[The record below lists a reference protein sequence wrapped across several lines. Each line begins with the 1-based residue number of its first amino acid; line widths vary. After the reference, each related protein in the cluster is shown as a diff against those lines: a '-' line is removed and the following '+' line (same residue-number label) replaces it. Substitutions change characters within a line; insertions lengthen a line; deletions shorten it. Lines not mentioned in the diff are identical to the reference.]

1 MAQDFHHGVRVI
13 ETSDGTRSI
22 RTISTAIIGMVCTA
36 DDADPVV
43 FPLDTPVLITD
54 VDKAIGKAGVTGTL
68 AKCLDAIA
76 DQCKPVVVVVRVK
89 KGATE
94 AEQNSLVIGTTNAA
108 GRFTGMKALL
118 AAQNRLK
125 VKPRIL
131 GAPGLDTL
139 PVTTELAALAVR
151 LRGFL
156 YAYAWGCK
164 TVADCLTYRSN
175 FGQRELMLIW
185 PDFTSW
191 DTTANAEAIAWATAR
206 ALGLRAYLDET
217 QGWHK
222 TLSNVP
228 VQGVDGINI
237 DVTWDLQDPAT
248 DAGLLNSKEVTT
260 LIQRDGFRFWGS
272 RTCSADPQF
281 AFESYTRT
289 AQVLA
294 DTMAEG
300 QFWAMD
306 KPMSPTLIRD
316 VVATI
321 QAKGR
326 SMVKQG
332 YLLGFNCWFSAEDND
347 PETLAAGKAWIDYDY
362 TAVPPLEDL
371 MLRQRITGRYL
382 LDFASKVNS

>member
-1 MAQDFHHGVRVI
+1 MAQDFHHGIRVL
-13 ETSDGTRSI
+13 EVTDGTRSI
-22 RTISTAIIGMVCTA
+22 RTISTAIIGMICTA
-36 DDADPVV
+36 DDADPVA

-54 VDKAIGKAGVTGTL
+54 VDTAIGKAGVTGTL

-76 DQCKPVVVVVRVK
+76 DQCKPVIVVVRVRQ
-89 KGATE
+89 GETE
-94 AEQNSLVIGTTNAA
+94 AEQNSLVIGTTNAE
-108 GRFTGMKALL
+108 GRLTGMKALL

-125 VKPRIL
+125 VKPRII

-139 PVTTELAALAVR
+139 PVATELASIAVK

-164 TVADCLTYRSN
+164 TVADVMTYRAN
-175 FGQRELMLIW
+175 FGNREMMLIW
-185 PDFTSW
+185 PDFMAW
-191 DTTANAEAIAWATAR
+191 DTAAKADAINWAVAR
-206 ALGLRAYLDET
+206 ALGLRALIDET

-228 VQGVDGINI
+228 VQGVDGISI

-248 DAGLLNSKEVTT
+248 DAGLLNSKDITT
-260 LIQRDGFRFWGS
+260 LIQRDGFRYWGS

-316 VVATI
+316 VLETI
-321 QAKGR
+321 KAKGR
-326 SMVKQG
+326 SMVKEG
-332 YLLGFNCWFSAEDND
+332 YLLGFDCWFNADDND
-347 PETLAAGKAWIDYDY
+347 PQTLAVGKAWIDYEY
-362 TAVPPLEDL
+362 TPVPPLENL
-371 MLRQRITGRYL
+371 MLRQRITDKYL
-382 LDFASKVNS
+382 LDFASQVNA

>member
-1 MAQDFHHGVRVI
+1 MAQDFHHGVRVL
-13 ETSDGTRSI
+13 EVTDGTRSI

-36 DDADPVV
+36 DDADPAA

-54 VDKAIGKAGVTGTL
+54 VDAAIGKAGVTGTL

-108 GRFTGMKALL
+108 GRFTGLKALR
-118 AAQNRLK
+118 AAENKLG
-125 VKPRIL
+125 VKPRII

-139 PVTTELAALAVR
+139 PVATEVAATAIK
-151 LRGFL
+151 LRAFA
-156 YAYAWGCK
+156 YAYAWNCK
-164 TVADCLTYRSN
+164 TVADCLTYRAN

-185 PDFTSW
+185 PDFMAW
-191 DTTANAEAIAWATAR
+191 DTTANADVITWSTAR
-206 ALGLRAYLDET
+206 ALGLRAYLDEA

-228 VQGVDGINI
+228 VQGVDGISI

-248 DAGLLNSKEVTT
+248 DAGMLNAKEITT
-260 LIQRDGFRFWGS
+260 LIRRDGFRFWGN

-289 AQVLA
+289 AQVLE

-306 KPMSPTLIRD
+306 KPVSPTLIRD
-316 VVATI
+316 VVDTI
-321 QAKGR
+321 KAKGK
-326 SMVKQG
+326 SMVTQG
-332 YLLGFNCWFSAEDND
+332 YLLGFNCWFNAADND
-347 PETLAAGKAWIDYDY
+347 PQTLAAGKAWIDYDY
-362 TAVPPLEDL
+362 TPVPPLENL
-371 MLRQRITGRYL
+371 MLRQRITSRYL